1 MNTSSIDYR
10 INMDNIEKVETIV
23 MYQKVEVY
31 IAKWRTYQKV
41 CVKKIFNEKEVDN
54 ELAVL
59 SKCIHPKIVQCFGAS
74 KDDDFT
80 YILFDYMENG
90 NLEDYLH
97 KVKLD
102 HVKKIDLMMDI
113 TIGLHY
119 LHNRKPEIILH
130 RDLKP
135 ANILI
140 NKYGEAKIS
149 DFGISKLVTTETS
162 DLFTGHTGEKGTY
175 TWMSPEVLKHEEY
188 NYKSDIYSLGLI
200 MYYIWTEKK
209 PFHEEEMNT
218 IQMMF
223 AKFQNKLTIE
233 IKDNEDMDDLI
244 NWCCSF
250 EKENRPSSQEVIEE
264 LIQIK
269 KNHSI

>member
-1 MNTSSIDYR
+1 
-10 INMDNIEKVETIV
+10 MDNVQRVDTIV

-31 IAKWRTYQKV
+31 IANWRTYQKV

-54 ELAVL
+54 ELLVL
-59 SKCIHPKIVQCFGAS
+59 SKCIHPKIVQCFGAA
-74 KDDDFT
+74 KDENFT
-80 YILFDYMENG
+80 HILFEYMENG
-90 NLEDYLH
+90 NLEDYLL

-102 HVKKIDLMMDI
+102 NVKKITLMLDI
-113 TIGLHY
+113 AIGLHY

-200 MYYIWTEKK
+200 MYYIWTERK

-223 AKFQNKLTIE
+223 AKFQNKLSVQVE
-233 IKDNEDMDDLI
+233 DNHDLNELI
-244 NWCCSF
+244 NQCCAF
-250 EKENRPSSQEVIEE
+250 EKENRPSSNEMIDE
-264 LIQIK
+264 LIRIK
-269 KNHSI
+269 NQLSI